1 MKRWLS
7 DRGAELAACFVL
19 LSRLPVPYP
28 RGEVDRARAVWA
40 YPVVGACLGALAG
53 ALFWGLCRIGQPPAL
68 AACWTLA
75 ASVLL
80 TGGLHEDGL
89 ADTADGL
96 GGGSTAARKLE
107 IMRDSRIGS
116 FGAIALV
123 LSLAAR
129 GVALAQ
135 FAAPPQAA
143 LALVVAG
150 CLGRAAI
157 VVVLVTTRPARA
169 DGLGA
174 SLADIPRLSVLG
186 AAAAALLAALLLL
199 PMRSAGL
206 ALSMVGIVA
215 LAMAV
220 LARSQIGGHTGD
232 VLGATAVVT
241 ECVVLASLAGSF

>member
-1 MKRWLS
+1 MTRWAA
-7 DRGAELAACFVL
+7 DRMAELAAGFVL

-28 RGEVDRARAVWA
+28 HGGVDAARAVWA
-40 YPVVGACLGALAG
+40 YPVVGACLGALGG

-89 ADTADGL
+89 ADTADGF
-96 GGGSTAARKLE
+96 GGGRDAARKLE

-116 FGAIALV
+116 FGAIAV
-123 LSLAAR
+123 FLSMAIR
-129 GVALAQ
+129 GAALAQ
-135 FAAPPQAA
+135 FAAPLQAA
-143 LALVVAG
+143 VALVVAG

-157 VVVLVTTRPARA
+157 VVVLATTRPARA

-174 SLADIPRLSVLG
+174 SLADIPRLSVLS
-186 AAAAALLAALLLL
+186 ASATAVLAALLL
-199 PMRSAGL
+199 PMQPAGL
-206 ALSMVGIVA
+206 VLSTANVAA

-220 LARSQIGGHTGD
+220 LARRQIGGHTGD

-241 ECVVLASLAGSF
+241 ECVVLTGLAGSL

>member
-1 MKRWLS
+1 VKRRLG
-7 DRGAELAACFVL
+7 DRAAELAVCFVL

-28 RGEVDRARAVWA
+28 RGKVDFARAVWA
-40 YPVVGACLGALAG
+40 YPVVGACLGALGG

-89 ADTADGL
+89 ADTADGF
-96 GGGSTAARKLE
+96 GGGRDAARKLE

-116 FGAIALV
+116 FGTIALV
-123 LSLAAR
+123 LSLAIR
-129 GVALAQ
+129 GAAVAA
-135 FAAPPQAA
+135 FPAPSRAAV
-143 LALVVAG
+143 ALVVAG

-157 VVVLVTTRPARA
+157 VAVLATTRPARN

-174 SLADIPRLSVLG
+174 SLADIPPPSVIAAG
-186 AAAAALLAALLLL
+186 AVAVLAALLL
-199 PMRSAGL
+199 PTRPAGL
-206 ALSMVGIVA
+206 ALLMAGLAA

-220 LARSQIGGHTGD
+220 LARRQIGGHTGD
-232 VLGATAVVT
+232 VLGATAVLA
-241 ECVVLASLAGSF
+241 ECAVLASLAGRP